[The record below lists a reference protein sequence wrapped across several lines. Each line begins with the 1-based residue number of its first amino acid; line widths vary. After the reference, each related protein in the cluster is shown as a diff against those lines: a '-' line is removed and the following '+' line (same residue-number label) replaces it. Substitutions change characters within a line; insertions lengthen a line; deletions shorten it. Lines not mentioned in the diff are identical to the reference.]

1 MSEVN
6 NILSKLE
13 PIFRDVFDDEEI
25 VLTPEVNAESI
36 DEWDSLNHIRLI
48 VEIERCFDMRFSA
61 DEISQLENVGEM
73 AELIHI
79 KEI

>member
-73 AELIHI
+73 ATLIHT
-79 KEI
+79 KEN